1 MFAMREITEDEYKE
15 VNQLMVDCQNAIN
28 DREAKEQL
36 AFQTIEDKLCCI
48 GVTGVEDRWEFC
60 EYWEMVYWLWGRELV
75 CLVPMLPQTL
85 ILSDFRWYITLS
97 WTVLYKLVSFLGLFG
112 QSIQREILPN

>member
-1 MFAMREITEDEYKE
+1 MREITEDEYKE

-60 EYWEMVYWLWGRELV
+60 E
-75 CLVPMLPQTL
+75 
-85 ILSDFRWYITLS
+85 
-97 WTVLYKLVSFLGLFG
+97 VLLGLRTGGSFVKCCWG
-112 QSIQREILPN
+112 